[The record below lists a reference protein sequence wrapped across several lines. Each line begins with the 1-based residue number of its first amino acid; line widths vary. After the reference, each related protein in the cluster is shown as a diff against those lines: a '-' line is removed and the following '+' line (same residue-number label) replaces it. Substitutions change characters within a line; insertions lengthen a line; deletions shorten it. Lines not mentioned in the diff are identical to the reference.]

1 MNIVFAPISK
11 MIKNLKNTLKV
22 LFAICILTIA
32 IFISINLYH
41 QAQLRD
47 YTPIAHYTFE
57 DSKVDFKHNGKIIN
71 SQAINYIHTRL
82 DQRLAYEDKFKN
94 NVQLSNYE
102 SSFEDTIPYNPI
114 AEVKDNVFLIQTN
127 YHWLW
132 GDYRHSVFLIEKNNG
147 TLILLDYYIPDS
159 INDPMAY
166 YKVNDNGV
174 TILSE
179 SEKIDLY
186 FKSNKV

>member
-1 MNIVFAPISK
+1 MLKKLAVICVVIMLIPVIVS
-11 MIKNLKNTLKV
+11 
-22 LFAICILTIA
+22 
-32 IFISINLYH
+32 LYH

-47 YTPIAHYTFE
+47 YTPITNYTYE
-57 DSKVDFKHNGKIIN
+57 NSKVDFKHNGKIIN

-94 NVQLSNYE
+94 NVQLSDYE
-102 SSFEDTIPYNPI
+102 SSLEDTIPYNPI

-132 GDYRHSVFLIEKNNG
+132 GDYRHSVFLIEKTNG
-147 TLILLDYYIPDS
+147 ALNLLDYFIPDS
-159 INDPMAY
+159 INDPMKY

-174 TILSE
+174 TVLSE
-179 SEKIDLY
+179 SEKIDLFFNSIHDLHY
-186 FKSNKV
+186 HQP